1 MFCIM
6 QLYIYVDHVE
16 TFAFITLW
24 MQKKKKEKRSF
35 IFYALTYHTGK
46 SRDGVALT
54 QLRLPAALLL
64 LRNMRIVFCH
74 PGTAP

>member
-6 QLYIYVDHVE
+6 QLYICWSRGDLCVYH
-16 TFAFITLW
+16 FIDA
-24 MQKKKKEKRSF
+24 KKKKEKRSL